1 MFYVR
6 YREGGMEALEQELD
20 LEMSRLWKRNLGR
33 DDRLISDH
41 GREARF
47 PFLDESVINFI
58 AQLPMDYLFNPHQPR
73 GVYNQSRC
81 SFIFVCS

>member
-1 MFYVR
+1 MFCVR

-73 GVYNQSRC
+73 GFSQTR
-81 SFIFVCS
+81 